1 MTVLKMRG
9 GDENGID
16 VFSPK
21 PFNVTYIHL
30 IIGFLK

>member
-16 VFSPK
+16 VFSPT
-21 PFNVTYIHL
+21 PFNVTYMYL
-30 IIGFLK
+30 IKGFLK